1 MIADDSACRDAGA
14 FWCPEGQALCRGKEK
29 NVTLKDVS
37 QFVFDKIIELL
48 YKVKIRRRHMF
59 LSSVQKKSSQNIAY
73 EKE

>member
-1 MIADDSACRDAGA
+1 M
-14 FWCPEGQALCRGKEK
+14 QALFGVRSDRLCAGGKK